1 MTAFDGP
8 SADSYH
14 MAMDLS
20 RLYDCLAE
28 QPARQLQFVTPR
40 GALEEVTFMQ
50 MRERVDV
57 LTSLLSECGLGR
69 GDLVGIL
76 APNSPEWIAADLA
89 LQRMGC
95 ISVALPVEGRRTE
108 VDTEALV
115 ERYDLSALLLGES
128 VTIKG
133 GLSPA
138 AGLLERPAHLTRRE
152 PDGTQKLPEGTFTV
166 AFSSGTAGT
175 RKGLALSRRGVE
187 NTIEVSSREWGVTEE
202 DKILVALPFSSF
214 QQRYLVYMAIQVGAE
229 AAVVPPERL
238 FQKLDEIEPT
248 VVLGP
253 PSFFEL
259 LDNRVSSASPGE
271 KIPYYLARALDAT
284 APAWSRR
291 ARVRLG
297 RRWTGLYGSRIRLML
312 VGSAPVPRRPLDVH
326 RHLGLPLYEVYG
338 ATEVGWVAF
347 NLPPRHRAGTSG
359 VPVDGIELEIDE
371 DGAIRIRSRAPQATG
386 YVFEGVET
394 TDEVFLADGSIATGD
409 VGRIEDSGF
418 LQLLGRNAN
427 VIVTRSGVKISP
439 EEIEREIESLEQVE
453 RALVFADRQG
463 TGLCCVAWLG
473 GSRPEADAESVRE
486 QVARWNREREPAR
499 RIVDLVFKQADELT
513 VESGLLTRNLKL
525 NRAEAE
531 RRVLST
537 SEPAGR

>member
-1 MTAFDGP
+1 
-8 SADSYH
+8 
-14 MAMDLS
+14 MDLG

-28 QPARQLQFVTPR
+28 QPARQLQFVTMR
-40 GALEEVTFMQ
+40 GGLEAVTFMQ
-50 MRERVDV
+50 LRERIDV
-57 LTSLLSECGLGR
+57 LISRLSECGLR
-69 GDLVGIL
+69 PGDLVGIL
-76 APNSPEWIAADLA
+76 GPNSPEWIAADLA

-95 ISVALPVEGRRTE
+95 ISVALPVEGRRTK

-115 ERYDLSALLLGES
+115 ERYDLSALLLCES
-128 VTIKG
+128 VAVKR

-138 AGLLERPAHLTRRE
+138 AGLLACPANLTRRE
-152 PDGTQKLPEGTFTV
+152 PGGQKLPEGTFTV

-187 NTIEVSSREWGVTEE
+187 NTIEISSRGWGVTEE

-214 QQRYLVYMAIQVGAE
+214 QQRYLMYLAIEVGAG

-238 FQKLDEIEPT
+238 FQKLEELEPT
-248 VVLGP
+248 IVLGP

-271 KIPYYLARALDAT
+271 KIPYYLARALAAT
-284 APAWSRR
+284 APAWSRPL
-291 ARVRLG
+291 RVRLG

-312 VGSAPVPRRPLDVH
+312 VGSAPVPRRLLDVH
-326 RHLGLPLYEVYG
+326 MHLGLPLYEVYG

-359 VPVDGIELEIDE
+359 VPVDGVELEIDE

-394 TDEVFLADGSIATGD
+394 TDAVFLADGSIATGD

-418 LQLLGRNAN
+418 LRLQGRNAN

-453 RALVFADRQG
+453 RALVFADGQG
-463 TGLCCVAWLG
+463 TALCCVAWLG
-473 GSRPEADAESVRE
+473 GSRPEAAAGSVRE
-486 QVARWNREREPAR
+486 QIARWNREREPAR

-531 RRVLST
+531 RIVLST

>member
-1 MTAFDGP
+1 M
-8 SADSYH
+8 S
-14 MAMDLS
+14 MDLG

-28 QPARQLQFVTPR
+28 QPARGLQFVTRR
-40 GALEEVTFMQ
+40 GSLEAVTFMQ
-50 MRERVDV
+50 LRERVDV
-57 LTSLLSECGLGR
+57 LVSRLSEYGLR
-69 GDLVGIL
+69 PGDLVGIL
-76 APNSPEWIAADLA
+76 GPNSPEWIAADLA

-128 VTIKG
+128 IAVKD

-138 AGLLERPAHLTRRE
+138 AGLLTCPAHLTRRE
-152 PDGTQKLPEGTFTV
+152 PEGGQELTEDTFTV

-187 NTIEVSSREWGVTEE
+187 NTIEVSSRAWGVTEE

-214 QQRYLVYMAIQVGAE
+214 QQRYLMYLAIQAGAE

-238 FQKLDEIEPT
+238 FQKLEEIEPT
-248 VVLGP
+248 IVLGP

-259 LDNRVSSASPGE
+259 LDNRVSSAPPSE
-271 KIPYYLARALDAT
+271 KIPYYLARALDAA
-284 APAWSRR
+284 APAWSRPV
-291 ARVRLG
+291 RVRLG
-297 RRWTGLYGSRIRLML
+297 RRWTGVYGSRIRLML
-312 VGSAPVPRRPLDVH
+312 VGSAPVPRRLLDVH

-371 DGAIRIRSRAPQATG
+371 DGAIRIRIRAPQATG

-394 TDEVFLADGSIATGD
+394 TDAVFLADGSIATGD

-427 VIVTRSGVKISP
+427 VIITRSGVKISP
-439 EEIEREIESLEQVE
+439 EEIEREIEGLEQVE
-453 RALVFADRQG
+453 RALVFADGQG
-463 TGLCCVAWLG
+463 TALCCVAWLG